1 MTPSDK
7 YFLIDEPTVISFS
20 GGRTSA
26 YMLWRVLQAN
36 QGLPDEAIVCFANTG
51 KEEEA
56 TLEFVRDCEKNWGVE
71 IHWLEYRNSEQKFE
85 RVSFETASRNG
96 EPFEALITKKNYL
109 PNMVARFCTQ
119 ELKVLTI
126 DRYLKF
132 LGISDYMTFVGV
144 RADEPRRVA
153 KIRTQETKLCPLAS
167 AGVSEKDVWEFWD
180 QQEFDLKL
188 AKFSG
193 ASNCDLCFLKGGE
206 ILMGLINQ
214 KPERVVWWA
223 QMEEKIGATFRSDR
237 PSYQSMMRFNADQM
251 KLFHDE
257 TIPCFCGD

>member
-1 MTPSDK
+1 MKHDPFK
-7 YFLIDEPTVISFS
+7 IDEPTVISFS

-26 YMLWRVLQAN
+26 YMLWRVLQSN
-36 QGLPDEAIVCFANTG
+36 NGLPDEAIICFANTG

-56 TLEFVRDCEKNWGVE
+56 TLEFVHNCETNWGVD
-71 IHWLEYRNSEQKFE
+71 IHWLEYRDAETKFE
-85 RVSFETASRNG
+85 RVSFETAGRNG

-126 DRYLKF
+126 DRYLKS
-132 LGISDYMTFVGV
+132 LGFEDYLTFVGV

-153 KIRTQETKLCPLAS
+153 KLRQQETKFCPLAEDGITE
-167 AGVSEKDVWEFWD
+167 ADVWKFWD
-180 QQEFDLKL
+180 EQPFDLEL
-188 AKFSG
+188 VKFSG
-193 ASNCDLCFLKGGE
+193 ASNCDLCFLKGGN

-214 KPERVVWWA
+214 NPERVVWWA
-223 QMEEKIGATFRSDR
+223 EMEKKVGAKFRSDR
-237 PSYQSMMRFNADQM
+237 PSYNEMLNFQKNQQQ
-251 KLFHDE
+251 LFTDE

>member
-119 ELKVLTI
+119 ELK
-126 DRYLKF
+126 
-132 LGISDYMTFVGV
+132 
-144 RADEPRRVA
+144 
-153 KIRTQETKLCPLAS
+153 C
-167 AGVSEKDVWEFWD
+167 
-180 QQEFDLKL
+180 
-188 AKFSG
+188 
-193 ASNCDLCFLKGGE
+193 
-206 ILMGLINQ
+206 
-214 KPERVVWWA
+214 
-223 QMEEKIGATFRSDR
+223 
-237 PSYQSMMRFNADQM
+237 
-251 KLFHDE
+251 
-257 TIPCFCGD
+257 

>member
-1 MTPSDK
+1 MRDPFK
-7 YFLIDEPTVISFS
+7 IDEPTVISFS

-26 YMLWRVLQAN
+26 YMLWRVLESN
-36 QGLPDEAIVCFANTG
+36 GGMPEEAIAVFANTG

-56 TLEFVRDCEKNWGVE
+56 TLEFVRDCEQNWGVE

-126 DRYLKF
+126 DRYLKS

-188 AKFSG
+188 PKFSG

-206 ILMGLINQ
+206 IIMGLINQ

-223 QMEEKIGATFRSDR
+223 KMEEKIGATFRPDR
-237 PSYQSMMRFNADQM
+237 PSYQTMMRFNETQM
-251 KLFHDE
+251 KLFSDE